1 MAELQISV
9 VSDPASKR
17 QIQVAI
23 NYHNDG
29 DDDDGDDDGLFI
41 FRLMMTV
48 IIDDGFISKI

>member
-23 NYHNDG
+23 NYHNDDDDDVGDG
-29 DDDDGDDDGLFI
+29 DDDDDDGLFI
-41 FRLMMTV
+41 L
-48 IIDDGFISKI
+48 

>member
-41 FRLMMTV
+41 LRLMMTV

>member
-23 NYHNDG
+23 NYHNDDG
-29 DDDDGDDDGLFI
+29 DDDDVDDDDDDDDDDDGLLI
-41 FRLMMTV
+41 L
-48 IIDDGFISKI
+48 

>member
-29 DDDDGDDDGLFI
+29 DDDDGDNDGLFI
-41 FRLMMTV
+41 LWLMMTV

>member
-23 NYHNDG
+23 NYHNDDDA
-29 DDDDGDDDGLFI
+29 DDDDGDDDDDDDDGLFI
-41 FRLMMTV
+41 L
-48 IIDDGFISKI
+48 

>member
-23 NYHNDG
+23 NYFNNDD
-29 DDDDGDDDGLFI
+29 DDDDGDGHLMINDDGS
-41 FRLMMTV
+41 
-48 IIDDGFISKI
+48 ISKI

>member
-23 NYHNDG
+23 NYHND
-29 DDDDGDDDGLFI
+29 DDDDDDDRNGW
-41 FRLMMTV
+41 LMMV

>member
-23 NYHNDG
+23 NYHNDNDG

-41 FRLMMTV
+41 L
-48 IIDDGFISKI
+48 